1 MLTYGDI
8 DGKTNKFIVP
18 RLVDNVY
25 KASPVLTRIRTRN
38 QERFEGGL
46 SIKHPIMYAELKGG
60 AFGRG
65 ATFDTSYVTT
75 DTALEV
81 NVKNYYVNVTL
92 YGTDNVLARG
102 PEAAMSHVESK
113 MVNASGKMAKL
124 LATAFYGDGQGVITQ
139 PLEIDGFA
147 ASIDDGT
154 NYAQYAGITRSDIST
169 QANTGINAYYASQTT
184 FALSA
189 LQAAFGATW
198 FGAEHVDLIAC
209 PQAQWDSIWNKIQPQ
224 QRFMEESSDVAKIG
238 FQSLRFNGVSVV
250 VDQYCPAGKIWG
262 INTNYLYFYVTTL
275 PKYQFGFTGWK
286 EAANTDDVTGQYLF
300 AGNLLNVSPRLMFQ
314 LSGLTS

>member
-25 KASPVLTRIRTRN
+25 KASPVLTRIRSRN
-38 QERFEGGL
+38 QEKFEGGL

-81 NVKNYYVNVTL
+81 NIKNYYVNVTL

-147 ASIDDGT
+147 AQIDDGT

-169 QANTGINAYYASQTT
+169 VANTGINAYYASQPS
-184 FALSA
+184 FALSI
-189 LQAAFGATW
+189 LQTAFGATW
-198 FGAEHVDLIAC
+198 FGAEHVDLICC

-314 LSGLTS
+314 LSGFTS